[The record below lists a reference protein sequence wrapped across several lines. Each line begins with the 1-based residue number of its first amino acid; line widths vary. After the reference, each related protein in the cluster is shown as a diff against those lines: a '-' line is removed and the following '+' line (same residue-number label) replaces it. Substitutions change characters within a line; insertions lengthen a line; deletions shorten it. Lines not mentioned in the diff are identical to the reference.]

1 MAIASNEQR
10 SDIIDAAARQIMT
23 REGADAS
30 RFVQALYQEGSAE
43 DLAAYHADDLAL
55 CGLSAWHSFQQRKD
69 GRHMLAIEHKA
80 LIGTGTQRAGHETP
94 ENGQSDHIASVTLIN
109 IANAD
114 MPFLLDSVMG
124 ELNAAGHEV
133 RLVLHPIVAVER
145 DRDGA
150 LTAFHGLKTGPT
162 GMAESVIQIHIA
174 AIDDPDLLNELTTRL
189 DEILGE
195 VQAVVRDWRPM
206 KALLEETAKGYRT
219 NPPAVS
225 VEDLAEAVQFLE
237 WLADNHFVL
246 MGMRDYVYVGSKS
259 DGHLERSEADGLG
272 LLADP
277 QMRVLRKG
285 AAMVTTT
292 PEVREFLLKPE
303 PLIITK
309 ANLRSRVHRRAHLDY
324 IGVKTYADDG
334 SLKGELRLVGLFTSS
349 AYAKSAAQIPI
360 LRRKID
366 KVLVAA
372 GYDPASH
379 SGKALINVLEF
390 YPRDELFQ
398 LDDDTLLRNALTVL
412 QLEERPRVRVL
423 PRRDKF
429 DRFVSVLVYTPRD
442 HYSTDVRLKIGAYLA
457 KAYDGYVSTWF
468 IAYPEGTLARLHL
481 IIGRRTGSTPKL
493 ASHALERAVEAIIRT
508 WTDELA
514 SALSAKFALGLAR
527 DYLARY
533 QDCFSAAYRENYS
546 PAQGVADIDHIERLL
561 GSSDTFVA
569 FGQRADQDHDLCH
582 LKFYQAGQ
590 PLPLSDRVPI
600 LEHMGFRV
608 INERTYRLQPGRPLN
623 EADRLD
629 RAGLTNK
636 GRSDSSFGGVS
647 LGSDSIGGH
656 DLAGDGAAQRDVVY
670 LHDMTLQTLS
680 GQALDLARQK
690 APLEAAFMAVW
701 QGRAEDDG
709 FNRLTLDAGIGWRD
723 VALVRAYS
731 RYLRQGQ
738 LPYSPDYVWE
748 VVNRHSAVIGRWV
761 DLFHQ
766 RFEPPRRQTRAAKK
780 AQKSAAR
787 VGPDARDEAAQA
799 GALAETAINQIEDLL
814 ASVTSLDD
822 DVILRAFLTVL
833 KATVRTNFFQLDSAG
848 KPKTTF
854 AFKLKP
860 QEIAFLPQ
868 PRPFREIFVYAIS
881 VEGVHLRYGPVARG
895 GLRWSD
901 RAQDFRTEV
910 LGLVKA
916 QQVKNAVIV
925 PVGAKGG
932 FFPKKLPHGGTREA
946 VFAAGTAAYKT
957 FINALLDV
965 TDNLVADDIIPP
977 PGVISYDED
986 DPYLVVAA
994 DKGTATFSD
1003 TANEISQGRDFWL
1016 SDAFASGGSAGY
1028 DHKKMGITA
1037 RGAWEAVKRHFREMD
1052 HDIQTQPFTVVGVG
1066 DMSGDVFGNG
1076 MLLSP
1081 AIRLIAAF
1089 DHRDIFI
1096 DPDPDTKTSFAERQ
1110 RVFELGRSS
1119 WQDYN
1124 QTLISKGGGIF
1135 SRAAKSIELSA
1146 EIKALLNVTA
1156 DHLAPNELLQAIL
1169 KCPADLMWFGGIG
1182 TYIKASSESDA
1193 EVGDKANDAL
1203 RISASEVG
1211 ARVIGEGANLGI
1223 TQLGRVEFCRHGGRC
1238 NSDAIDNSAG
1248 VNSSDVEVNIKI
1260 ALGAAVRADKLT
1272 LAARNTLLADMT
1284 DPVAALVL
1292 ANNYDQTLSISLSE
1306 QRGAEDF
1313 GYQRR
1318 LMQTLE
1324 GRGLLD
1330 RAVEKLPDEAAL
1342 ADREAEGRGLTRPEI
1357 GVLMAYAKLVL
1368 FDDLLAGDVVE
1379 DPYLRSELIAYFPQ
1393 AMAEPFASEID
1404 HHRLRR
1410 EIIATRVVNDL
1421 INRGGATLGIRL
1433 QEGTGI
1439 DVDRLV
1445 RCFLVVRK
1453 IFRLQRLEAEIDSLD
1468 TAISGTVQLALYRAL
1483 QDFLHDRLAWFAR
1496 NADLSGGL
1504 ADIIERYQ
1512 PGTDQIAAS
1521 LGSLLADWGG
1531 GRAAAEAATW
1541 QQEGVP
1547 AELATTLVLLPA
1559 LADAPDIVMIS
1570 AQTNRPLHEA
1580 ESTFRYVGLAFKL
1593 SRLKNAARAIAIDDY
1608 FEGLALDRALQQIA
1622 AAQQRLTRVILTA
1635 SGATKKGPTRKA
1647 AEKGDTGDRGD
1658 RGEQAFQRW
1667 SLENSAPLERTL
1679 STIDAI
1685 VEGGTM
1691 TVAKLAVVAGLLSD
1705 LSQNAS

>member
-1 MAIASNEQR
+1 MPIASHEER
-10 SDIIDAAARQIMT
+10 IKTSESAARKAMASD
-23 REGADAS
+23 GADAS
-30 RFVQALYQEGSAE
+30 RFIQALFQDGSAE
-43 DLAAYHADDLAL
+43 DLAAYGAEDLVI
-55 CGLSAWHSFQQRKD
+55 CGLSAWHNLQQRED
-69 GRHMLAIEHKA
+69 GKHQLSIENKAI
-80 LIGTGTQRAGHETP
+80 IGTSD
-94 ENGQSDHIASVTLIN
+94 QSEDKESPSSVTLIN
-109 IANAD
+109 ITNAD
-114 MPFLLDSVMG
+114 MPFLLDSIMG
-124 ELNAAGHEV
+124 ELNAAGHDV
-133 RLVLHPIVAVER
+133 RLVLHPIMAVER
-145 DRDGA
+145 DSDGR
-150 LTAFHGLKTGPT
+150 LSAFHGLKTGPA
-162 GMAESVIQIHIA
+162 GMAESVIQIHITA
-174 AIDDPDLLNELTTRL
+174 LDDPDLLAELTNAL
-189 DEILGE
+189 NAILGE

-206 KALLEETAKGYRT
+206 KTLLQETARGYRT

-225 VEDLAEAVQFLE
+225 VDEIAEAVHFLE
-237 WLADNHFVL
+237 WLSDNHFVF
-246 MGMRDYVYVGSKS
+246 MGMRDYVFVGSDT
-259 DGHLERSEADGLG
+259 DGHLERSDADGLG

-366 KVLVAA
+366 KVLASA
-372 GYDPASH
+372 GYNQASH

-398 LDDDTLLRNALTVL
+398 LDDETLLRNALTVL

-423 PRRDKF
+423 ARRDKF
-429 DRFVSVLVYTPRD
+429 DRFVSVLLYTPRD
-442 HYSTDVRLKIGAYLA
+442 RYSTDVRLKIGAYLA

-481 IIGRRTGSTPKL
+481 IIGRRSGSTPHVEQ
-493 ASHALERAVEAIIRT
+493 SALESAVEAIIRT
-508 WTDELA
+508 WTDEL
-514 SALSAKFALGLAR
+514 SAALLKKQGSRLAR

-533 QDCFSAAYRENYS
+533 EVCFSAAYRENYS
-546 PAQGVADIDHIERLL
+546 PAQAVADIDLIDRLL
-561 GSSDTFVA
+561 GSSNTFVS

-582 LKFYQAGQ
+582 LKFYQGGK

-608 INERTYRLQPGRPLN
+608 INERTYKLMPHATDSGAPN
-623 EADRLD
+623 DGEKEPADA
-629 RAGLTNK
+629 AGTT
-636 GRSDSSFGGVS
+636 GSSS
-647 LGSDSIGGH
+647 
-656 DLAGDGAAQRDVVY
+656 VVY

-680 GQALDLARQK
+680 GQVLDLARQK
-690 APLEAAFMAVW
+690 APLEAVFMAVW
-701 QGRAEDDG
+701 KGLAEDDG

-723 VALVRAYS
+723 AALVRAYS

-738 LPYSPDYVWE
+738 LPYSPDYVWD
-748 VVNRHSAVIGRWV
+748 VVNRHSALMGHWV

-766 RFEPPRRQTRAAKK
+766 RFEPPSVPDTGAEDQAQT
-780 AQKSAAR
+780 
-787 VGPDARDEAAQA
+787 
-799 GALAETAINQIEDLL
+799 ETLIGQIEDAL
-814 ASVTSLDD
+814 ARVTSLDE
-822 DVILRAFLTVL
+822 DVILRAFLMVL
-833 KATVRTNFFQLDSAG
+833 MATVRTNFFQLDEAG
-848 KPKTTF
+848 KPKPSF

-860 QEIAFLPQ
+860 QEVAFLPQ
-868 PRPFREIFVYAIS
+868 PRPFREIFVYS
-881 VEGVHLRYGPVARG
+881 TGVEGVHLRYGPVARG

-932 FFPKKLPHGGTREA
+932 FFPKKLPLGGTREE

-965 TDNLVADDIIPP
+965 TDNLAADDIIPP
-977 PGVISYDED
+977 KSVVRYDED

-1003 TANEISQGRDFWL
+1003 TANAISEGRDFWL

-1052 HDIQTQPFTVVGVG
+1052 HDIQNEPFTVIGVG

-1081 AIRLIAAF
+1081 AIRLVAAF

-1096 DPDPDTKTSFAERQ
+1096 DPTPDQKTSFEERQ

-1119 WQDYN
+1119 WNDYDSS
-1124 QTLISKGGGIF
+1124 LISQGGGIF
-1135 SRAAKSIELSA
+1135 SRAAKSIPLTG
-1146 EIKALLNVTA
+1146 EIKALLGLDA
-1156 DHLAPNELLQAIL
+1156 DRIAPIDLMRAIL
-1169 KCPADLMWFGGIG
+1169 KCQADLLWFGGIG
-1182 TYIKASSESDA
+1182 TYIKGSHESDA

-1203 RISASEVG
+1203 RINAFEVG

-1223 TQLGRVEFCRHGGRC
+1223 TQLGRVEFCQHGGRC

-1260 ALGAAVRADKLT
+1260 ALGAAVRAGKLT
-1272 LAARNTLLADMT
+1272 IDARNTLLADMT
-1284 DPVAALVL
+1284 DTVAALVL

-1330 RAVEKLPDEAAL
+1330 RNVEKLPDEAVL
-1342 ADREAEGRGLTRPEI
+1342 GEREAAGRCLTRPEI
-1357 GVLMAYAKLVL
+1357 GVLMAYAKLVM
-1368 FDDLLAGDVVE
+1368 FDDLLTGDVVE
-1379 DPYLRSELIAYFPQ
+1379 DPYLRADLIAYFPP
-1393 AMAEPFASEID
+1393 AMGEAFAGEID

-1410 EIIATRVVNDL
+1410 EIIATRLVNDL
-1421 INRGGATLGIRL
+1421 INRGGATLGVRL
-1433 QEGTGI
+1433 QDGTGI
-1439 DVDRLV
+1439 DVHRLM
-1445 RCFLVVRK
+1445 RCFVVVRDV
-1453 IFRLQRLEAEIDSLD
+1453 FRLQSLEQQIDDLD
-1468 TAISGTVQLALYRAL
+1468 TKIAGAVQLALYRAV
-1483 QDFLHDRLAWFAR
+1483 QDFLLDRLAWFAR
-1496 NADLSGGL
+1496 NADLSGSL
-1504 ADIIERYQ
+1504 ADIIDRYQ

-1531 GRAAAEAATW
+1531 GRAAADAATW
-1541 QQEGVP
+1541 QEAGVP
-1547 AELATTLVLLPA
+1547 ETLATSLVLLPA

-1570 AQTNRPLHEA
+1570 AQTDRPLDQA

-1593 SRLKNAARAIAIDDY
+1593 SRLRNAARAIAIDDY
-1608 FEGLALDRALQQIA
+1608 FDGLALDRALQQIA
-1622 AAQQRLTRVILTA
+1622 AAQRQITVAILSHAHQATEDLA
-1635 SGATKKGPTRKA
+1635 TEIGASDQAFANWSHHSGAPV
-1647 AEKGDTGDRGD
+1647 
-1658 RGEQAFQRW
+1658 
-1667 SLENSAPLERTL
+1667 ERIL
-1679 STIDAI
+1679 STIDTI
-1685 VEGGTM
+1685 VDGGSLS
-1691 TVAKLAVVAGLLSD
+1691 VAKLAVVAGLLTD
-1705 LSQNAS
+1705 LSQSPV